1 MRTCETDRV
10 RLGIL
15 YVCSKK
21 RISRPGI
28 GAGCAGTDLTT
39 SEVIVWVIL
48 IHADLATIFP
58 GAAPILIHA
67 YSAIVPPG
75 AARIAA
81 QKQEKSPLRRPERGV
96 LGLAIS
102 RTYNLRRLR
111 KSSRG

>member
-67 YSAIVPPG
+67 YSAIVPPRCG
-75 AARIAA
+75 AY
-81 QKQEKSPLRRPERGV
+81 RRTETRKIPAPETGA
-96 LGLAIS
+96 GCAGI
-102 RTYNLRRLR
+102 
-111 KSSRG
+111 GD